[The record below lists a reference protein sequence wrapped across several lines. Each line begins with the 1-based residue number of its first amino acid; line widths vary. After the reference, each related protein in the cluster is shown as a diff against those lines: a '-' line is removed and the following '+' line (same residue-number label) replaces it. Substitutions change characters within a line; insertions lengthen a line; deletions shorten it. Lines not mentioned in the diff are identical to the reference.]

1 MNSLLIIVIVIC
13 SIKSKSINV
22 LYIFYIVK
30 LIYKTKYHYFQK
42 KNTVMEN
49 LTPMMAQY
57 KRLKDKNPDCL
68 LFYRLGDFYELFY
81 DDAVIA
87 SKILGLVLTRR
98 QDAPMCGIP
107 YHAYETYLSK
117 LVNNGYRIAIC
128 EQIETPEEAKKRG
141 NKGPVERSVVRI
153 VTSGTLVEESL
164 LSSKSNNYL
173 LSIIRESDKIG
184 FAYADVS
191 SGMFFVEMSDIQD
204 INSIITKINPSEIIC
219 LDSLCNDMEI
229 LNKLEQYKS
238 ILHILPNVKF
248 NSTSAITRLTDFYN
262 IKFIE
267 SFGNFPSCIIKA
279 TAVIVDY
286 ISNMYSSAKLS
297 LLPPKF
303 VNSLEHMNLD
313 GFTQKSLE
321 LTITQNGN
329 KQGSLLSCID
339 CTKTAQGARMLS
351 RWITSPL
358 TNIDKINARLN
369 FVDFFIKN
377 KSLLNS
383 IRESLY
389 AIPDIERAT
398 SRVLMDKCNPKDIRS
413 ILIALTNFNIIN
425 ELLLNNEPLKVLY
438 IEDKSIK
445 DIIDKLSNA
454 IVDDP
459 PTLARDGNFIKKGY
473 DKQLD
478 EYRALL
484 SNAEY
489 YIRQMQ
495 IEYAQSSGIPTLKIK
510 NNDVLGYFIEISPN
524 YARKVPYSFIHRQ
537 TLGSCLRYTTQ
548 DLIDIANK
556 IYSAKANTKQ
566 RELFLFDDLI
576 QYISNYKSL
585 LRNISHI
592 ISFIDVITSFANQA
606 IVCNYTKPIFVNE
619 KTIKISNGR
628 HPVVEQSIKS
638 KGENFVSNDFNCD
651 DSSIITILT
660 GPNMGGKSTY
670 LRQNALIILMAQI
683 GSFVPADSATLSI
696 SDRIFSRVGA
706 SDDIASGKSTFMVE
720 MLETAS
726 ILNQATDK
734 SFIILDEIGRG
745 TSTYDGLAI
754 AWAVIEEL
762 AINIKA
768 RTLFATHYHE
778 LIELK
783 NTLNN
788 INYMTVE
795 VNTNEE
801 NENITFVH
809 KIIPGFASKSFGL
822 NVALMAGFPKKVIS
836 RAKEIIGKFND

>member
-1 MNSLLIIVIVIC
+1 M
-13 SIKSKSINV
+13 
-22 LYIFYIVK
+22 
-30 LIYKTKYHYFQK
+30 T
-42 KNTVMEN
+42 N

-81 DDAVIA
+81 EDAIIA
-87 SKILGLVLTRR
+87 SKILGLVLTHR

-117 LVNNGYRIAIC
+117 LVNSGYRIAIC

-141 NKGPVERSVVRI
+141 NKGPVERNIVRI

-173 LSIIRESDKIG
+173 LSIIRENDNIG

-191 SGMFFVEMSDIQD
+191 SGMFFVEISNIKD

-219 LDSLCNDMEI
+219 LDSLCNDIEI

-238 ILHILPNVKF
+238 ILHILPNIKF
-248 NSTSAITRLTDFYN
+248 NNTSAIEKLTRFYN

-267 SFGNFPSCIIKA
+267 SFGSFPQCVIKA
-279 TAVIVDY
+279 ASVIVDY
-286 ISNMYSSAKLS
+286 ISNMYSSVKLS

-303 VNSLEHMNLD
+303 VNSSEYMNLD
-313 GFTQKSLE
+313 SFTQRSLE
-321 LTITQNGN
+321 LITTQTGN
-329 KQGSLLSCID
+329 KQGSLLSCLD
-339 CTKTAQGARMLS
+339 CTKTSQGARMLS

-358 TNIDKINARLN
+358 TNIDKINKRLN
-369 FVDFFIKN
+369 FVEFFINN
-377 KSLLNS
+377 KSLLES
-383 IRESLY
+383 IRELLY
-389 AIPDIERAT
+389 TTPDIERAT
-398 SRVLMDKCNPKDIRS
+398 SRVLMNKCSPKDIRS
-413 ILIALTNFNIIN
+413 ILVALNNFKQIN
-425 ELLLNNEPLKVLY
+425 EILLNNDQLKSLY
-438 IEDKSIK
+438 IDNKSINE
-445 DIIDKLSNA
+445 IIEELNNA
-454 IVDDP
+454 IVEDP

-478 EYRALL
+478 EYKSLL
-484 SNAEY
+484 NNAEY

-495 IEYAQSSGIPTLKIK
+495 IEYANDSGIPSLKIK
-510 NNDVLGYFIEISPN
+510 NNDVLGYFIEISPS
-524 YARKVPYSFIHRQ
+524 YIKKVPYNFIHRQ
-537 TLGSCLRYTTQ
+537 TLGSCLRYTTP
-548 DLIDIANK
+548 DLMDIANK

-566 RELFLFDDLI
+566 RELFLFDELI
-576 QYISNYKSL
+576 QYITKYQSL

-606 IVCNYTKPIFVNE
+606 IVYNYTKPIFVNE

-628 HPVVEQSIKS
+628 HPVVEQSLKN
-638 KGENFVSNDFNCD
+638 KGESFVSNSFNCD

-683 GSFVPADSATLSI
+683 GSFVPSDEAVLSI

-745 TSTYDGLAI
+745 TSTYDGLSI
-754 AWAVIEEL
+754 AWAVAEEL

-778 LIELK
+778 LIDLK
-783 NTLNN
+783 NTINN
-788 INYMTVE
+788 IKYLTVKVDTDE
-795 VNTNEE
+795 SNDT
-801 NENITFVH
+801 ITFVH
-809 KIIPGFASKSFGL
+809 KIIQGFANKSFGL
-822 NVALMAGFPKKVIS
+822 NVALMAGFPKHVIERAKKVIS
-836 RAKEIIGKFND
+836 SFNK

>member
-1 MNSLLIIVIVIC
+1 MTS
-13 SIKSKSINV
+13 
-22 LYIFYIVK
+22 
-30 LIYKTKYHYFQK
+30 
-42 KNTVMEN
+42 

-57 KRLKDKNPDCL
+57 KKLKDKNPDCL

-87 SKILGLVLTRR
+87 SKICGLVLTHR

-107 YHAYETYLSK
+107 CHAYDTYLSK
-117 LVNNGYRIAIC
+117 LVNSGYRIAIC

-141 NKGPVERSVVRI
+141 NKGPVERKCIRI

-173 LSIIRESDKIG
+173 LSIIRENDNIG

-191 SGMFFVEMSDIQD
+191 SGMFFVEMSNIQD

-219 LDSLCNDMEI
+219 LDSLCNDIEI

-238 ILHILPNVKF
+238 ILHILPNIKF
-248 NSTSAITRLTDFYN
+248 NNTSAIERLTKFYN
-262 IKFIE
+262 VKFIE
-267 SFGNFPSCIIKA
+267 SFGNFPQCIIKA
-279 TAVIVDY
+279 ASVIVDY
-286 ISNMYSSAKLS
+286 ISNMYSSVKLS
-297 LLPPKF
+297 LLPPKLI
-303 VNSLEHMNLD
+303 NSSEHMNLD
-313 GFTQKSLE
+313 SFTQKSLE
-321 LTITQNGN
+321 LITTQNGN
-329 KQGSLLSCID
+329 KQGSLLSCLD
-339 CTKTAQGARMLS
+339 CTKTSQGARMLS

-358 TNIDKINARLN
+358 TNINKINRRIN
-369 FVDFFIKN
+369 FVEFFINNKN
-377 KSLLNS
+377 LLES
-383 IRESLY
+383 IRELLY
-389 AIPDIERAT
+389 TTPDIERAT
-398 SRVLMDKCNPKDIRS
+398 SRVLMNKCSPKDIRS
-413 ILIALTNFNIIN
+413 ILVALINFKQIN
-425 ELLLNNEPLKVLY
+425 EILLNNEQLKSLY
-438 IEDKSIK
+438 IEDKSINE
-445 DIIDKLSNA
+445 IIKELNNA
-454 IVDDP
+454 IVEDP

-478 EYRALL
+478 DYKSLL
-484 SNAEY
+484 NNAEY

-495 IEYAQSSGIPTLKIK
+495 IEYANESGIPSLKIK
-510 NNDVLGYFIEISPN
+510 NNDVLGYFIEVSPS
-524 YARKVPYSFIHRQ
+524 YVKKVPYHFIHRQ

-566 RELFLFDDLI
+566 RELFLFDELI
-576 QYISNYKSL
+576 QYITKYQSL

-592 ISFIDVITSFANQA
+592 ISFVDVITSFANQA
-606 IVCNYTKPIFVNE
+606 IVYNYTKPIFVNE

-628 HPVVEQSIKS
+628 HPVVEQSLKN
-638 KGENFVSNDFNCD
+638 KGETFVSNSFNCD
-651 DSSIITILT
+651 ESSIITILT

-683 GSFVPADSATLSI
+683 GSFVPADEAILSI

-745 TSTYDGLAI
+745 TSTYDGLSI
-754 AWAVIEEL
+754 AWAVADEL
-762 AINIKA
+762 ATNIKS

-778 LIELK
+778 LIDLK
-783 NTLNN
+783 NTINN
-788 INYMTVE
+788 INYLTVKVDTDE
-795 VNTNEE
+795 SSDT
-801 NENITFVH
+801 ITFVH
-809 KIIPGFASKSFGL
+809 KIIPGFANKSFGL
-822 NVALMAGFPKKVIS
+822 NVALMAGFPKHVIERAKKVIGRFS
-836 RAKEIIGKFND
+836 K

>member
-1 MNSLLIIVIVIC
+1 
-13 SIKSKSINV
+13 
-22 LYIFYIVK
+22 
-30 LIYKTKYHYFQK
+30 
-42 KNTVMEN
+42 
-49 LTPMMAQY
+49 MMAQY
-57 KRLKDKNPDCL
+57 KKLKDSNPDCL

-81 DDAVIA
+81 EDAIIA
-87 SKILGLVLTRR
+87 SKILGLVLTHR

-117 LVNNGYRIAIC
+117 LVNSGYRIAIC

-141 NKGPVERSVVRI
+141 NKGPVERECIRI

-173 LSIIRESDKIG
+173 LSIIRENDNIG

-191 SGMFFVEMSDIQD
+191 SGMFFLEMSNIQD

-219 LDSLCNDMEI
+219 LDSLCNDIEI

-238 ILHILPNVKF
+238 ILHILPNIKF
-248 NSTSAITRLTDFYN
+248 NNTSAIEKLTRFYN

-267 SFGNFPSCIIKA
+267 SFGSFPQCVIKA
-279 TAVIVDY
+279 ASVIVDY
-286 ISNMYSSAKLS
+286 ISNMYSSIKLS
-297 LLPPKF
+297 LLPPKLI
-303 VNSLEHMNLD
+303 NSLEHMNLD
-313 GFTQKSLE
+313 SFTQKSLE
-321 LTITQNGN
+321 LIVTQNGN
-329 KQGSLLSCID
+329 KQGSLLLCLD
-339 CTKTAQGARMLS
+339 CTKTSQGARMLS

-358 TNIDKINARLN
+358 TNIEKINKRLN
-369 FVDFFIKN
+369 FVEFFINSKN
-377 KSLLNS
+377 LLES
-383 IRESLY
+383 IRELLY
-389 AIPDIERAT
+389 DTPDVERAT
-398 SRVLMDKCNPKDIRS
+398 SRVLMNKCSPKDIRS
-413 ILIALTNFNIIN
+413 ILVALNNFKQIN
-425 ELLLNNEPLKVLY
+425 EILLNNDQLKSLY
-438 IEDKSIK
+438 IDNKSINE
-445 DIIDKLSNA
+445 IIEELNNA
-454 IVDDP
+454 IVEDP
-459 PTLARDGNFIKKGY
+459 PTFARDCNFIKKGY

-478 EYRALL
+478 EYKSLL
-484 SNAEY
+484 NNAEY

-495 IEYAQSSGIPTLKIK
+495 IEYANESGIPSLKIK
-510 NNDVLGYFIEISPN
+510 NNDVLGYFIEISPS
-524 YARKVPYSFIHRQ
+524 YVKKVPYNFIHRQ
-537 TLGSCLRYTTQ
+537 TLGSCLRYTTP
-548 DLIDIANK
+548 DLMDIANK

-566 RELFLFDDLI
+566 RELFLFDELI
-576 QYISNYKSL
+576 QYITKYQSL

-606 IVCNYTKPIFVNE
+606 IVYNYTKPIFVNE

-628 HPVVEQSIKS
+628 HPVVEQSLKN
-638 KGENFVSNDFNCD
+638 KGESFVSNSFNCD

-683 GSFVPADSATLSI
+683 GSFVPADEAVLSI

-745 TSTYDGLAI
+745 TSTYDGLSI
-754 AWAVIEEL
+754 AWSVAEEL

-778 LIELK
+778 LIDLN
-783 NTLNN
+783 NTINN
-788 INYMTVE
+788 INYLTVK
-795 VNTNEE
+795 VDTNDS
-801 NENITFVH
+801 NDTITFVH
-809 KIIPGFASKSFGL
+809 KIIQGFANKSFGL
-822 NVALMAGFPKKVIS
+822 NVALMAGFPKHVIERAKKVIS
-836 RAKEIIGKFND
+836 KFSK